1 MNRSLYRTLEVF
13 SSLLLLNVLW
23 ILACLPVITVYPAT
37 AAMFG
42 VVGEW
47 VREDERGV
55 LRRYVALLR
64 RDFAQ
69 SFGIGIIWT
78 LLGVIIG
85 TGVLEIRHMAPVL
98 VIPVILVMSIVGVAY
113 LASTMFLFP
122 VMVTFDL
129 RWTQILKNSFLIAM
143 SFPLITL
150 LCLVVIAG
158 AGLIVFTIPI
168 SLVILVSITSYVI
181 SWLCHRA
188 FERVNVPEKGSS
200 EQS

>member
-1 MNRSLYRTLEVF
+1 MNPHESSLYRALEVF

-55 LRRYVALLR
+55 LRRFFTLLK

-85 TGVLEIRHMAPVL
+85 TGVLEIRHMAPIL
-98 VIPVILVMSIVGVAY
+98 AIPVILVMTFAGVAY
-113 LASTMFLFP
+113 LATTMFLFP

-129 RWTQILKNSFLIAM
+129 RWTRVLKNSFFLAM

-150 LCLVVIAG
+150 LCLVVIAS
-158 AGLIVFTIPI
+158 AGLIAFTLPI
-168 SLVILVSITSYVI
+168 SLVILVSITSYAI
-181 SWLCHRA
+181 SWCCHRA
-188 FERVNVPEKGSS
+188 FERVNAPGSRA
-200 EQS
+200 

>member
-1 MNRSLYRTLEVF
+1 
-13 SSLLLLNVLW
+13 
-23 ILACLPVITVYPAT
+23 
-37 AAMFG
+37 MFG

-55 LRRYVALLR
+55 LRRYATLLK

-85 TGVLEIRHMAPVL
+85 TGVLEIRHMATVL
-98 VIPVILVMSIVGVAY
+98 AIPVILVMSFVGIAY
-113 LASTMFLFP
+113 LATTMFLFP

-129 RWTQILKNSFLIAM
+129 RWTQVLKNSFLLAM

-158 AGLIVFTIPI
+158 AGLIAFKLPI
-168 SLVILVSITSYVI
+168 SLVILVSITSYAI
-181 SWLCHRA
+181 SWFCHRA
-188 FERVNVPEKGSS
+188 FEKVNVPPPGP
-200 EQS
+200 

>member
-1 MNRSLYRTLEVF
+1 MNPHESSLYRALEVF

-55 LRRYVALLR
+55 VRRYVALLK

-78 LLGVIIG
+78 LLGVIVG

-98 VIPVILVMSIVGVAY
+98 AIPAVLVLSFVGIAY
-113 LASTMFLFP
+113 LATTMFLFP
-122 VMVTFDL
+122 VMVTYDL
-129 RWTQILKNSFLIAM
+129 RWTRVLKNSLLIAM

-158 AGLIVFTIPI
+158 AGLIAFTIPI
-168 SLVILVSITSYVI
+168 SLVILVSVTSYVI

-188 FERVNVPEKGSS
+188 FERVIVPPQGP
-200 EQS
+200 